1 MWYPLHFLT
10 IPLGYLTV
18 FFVAFFSRRL
28 SPRARTWAVRT
39 FVILLYVGEV
49 IKQITVRGSYS
60 PNYLPFHYSSTY
72 YISFAL
78 FAFGRDRVRHYG
90 ACASYV
96 GGLFLL
102 VTMTI
107 NPHSVVG
114 DPAMMFTHYYH
125 AYSYFYHMAVL
136 LLWAVMLMN
145 GEYRMQRFDYLR
157 YLTFLGAWAAAAIPA
172 AFLLDVNYA
181 GILRSFIHP
190 LELIRLRFGQVVYL
204 LTYGVFA
211 LVGVWIAFLL
221 YRLGA
226 RIIAAARERKD
237 KDNLPVGEN

>member
-211 LVGVWIAFLL
+211 LVGIWIAFLL

-226 RIIAAARERKD
+226 RLIAAARERKD
-237 KDNLPVGEN
+237 NLPVGEN

>member
-10 IPLGYLTV
+10 IPLGYLV
-18 FFVAFFSRRL
+18 IFAAAFCARRL
-28 SPRARTWAVRT
+28 SPRARTWAVRVL
-39 FVILLYVGEV
+39 VILLFIGEA
-49 IKQITVRGSYS
+49 IKQVTVAGNYS
-60 PNYLPFHYSSTY
+60 PNYLPFHYSGTY

-78 FAFGRDRVRHYG
+78 FAFGRGRVRHYG
-90 ACASYV
+90 ACVSYV

-102 VTMTI
+102 VTMTV

-136 LLWAVMLMN
+136 LLWAMMLF
-145 GEYRMQRFDYLR
+145 GGDYRMRRYDDLR

-172 AFLLDVNYA
+172 AFYFDTNYA
-181 GILRSFIHP
+181 GILRSFILP

-204 LTYGVFA
+204 LLYAAFA
-211 LVGVWIAFLL
+211 LLAVRLSFAL
-221 YRLGA
+221 YRFGA
-226 RIIAAARERKD
+226 RLLAARKREGPRM
-237 KDNLPVGEN
+237 PAEEG

>member
-39 FVILLYVGEV
+39 FVILLYISEIV
-49 IKQITVRGSYS
+49 KQITVRGSYS

-102 VTMTI
+102 VTMTV

-211 LVGVWIAFLL
+211 LVGVWITFLL

-226 RIIAAARERKD
+226 RLIAAARERKD
-237 KDNLPVGEN
+237 NLPIGEN

>member
-39 FVILLYVGEV
+39 FIILLYVGEV

-114 DPAMMFTHYYH
+114 NPAMMFTHYYH

-211 LVGVWIAFLL
+211 LVGVWVAFLL

-226 RIIAAARERKD
+226 RLIAAARERKD
-237 KDNLPVGEN
+237 NLPVGEN

>member
-28 SPRARTWAVRT
+28 SPRARTWAVRA
-39 FVILLYVGEV
+39 FVILLYISEIV
-49 IKQITVRGSYS
+49 KQITVRGSYS

-226 RIIAAARERKD
+226 RLIAAARERKD
-237 KDNLPVGEN
+237 DLPVGGN

>member
-10 IPLGYLTV
+10 IPLGYATILLA
-18 FFVAFFSRRL
+18 AFFSRRL

-211 LVGVWIAFLL
+211 LVGVWVAFLL

-226 RIIAAARERKD
+226 RLIAAARERKD
-237 KDNLPVGEN
+237 NSPVGEN

>member
-39 FVILLYVGEV
+39 FIILLYVGEV

-226 RIIAAARERKD
+226 RLIAAARERKD
-237 KDNLPVGEN
+237 NLPVGEN

>member
-1 MWYPLHFLT
+1 M
-10 IPLGYLTV
+10 
-18 FFVAFFSRRL
+18 
-28 SPRARTWAVRT
+28 RA
-39 FVILLYVGEV
+39 FVILLYISEIV
-49 IKQITVRGSYS
+49 KQITVRDSYS

-226 RIIAAARERKD
+226 RLIAAARERKD
-237 KDNLPVGEN
+237 DLPVGEN

>member
-78 FAFGRDRVRHYG
+78 FAFGRDSVRHYG

-226 RIIAAARERKD
+226 RLIAAARERKD
-237 KDNLPVGEN
+237 NLPVGEN

>member
-39 FVILLYVGEV
+39 FVILLYISEIV
-49 IKQITVRGSYS
+49 KQITVRGSYS

-125 AYSYFYHMAVL
+125 AYSYFYHIAVL

-157 YLTFLGAWAAAAIPA
+157 YLAFLGAWAAAAIPA

-211 LVGVWIAFLL
+211 LVGVWVAFLL

-226 RIIAAARERKD
+226 RLIAAARERKD
-237 KDNLPVGEN
+237 NLPVGEN

>member
-10 IPLGYLTV
+10 IPLGYATILLA
-18 FFVAFFSRRL
+18 AFFSRRL

-145 GEYRMQRFDYLR
+145 GEYRMQRFDYPR
-157 YLTFLGAWAAAAIPA
+157 YLSFLGAWAAAAIPA

-190 LELIRLRFGQVVYL
+190 LELLRLRFGQVVYL

-226 RIIAAARERKD
+226 RLIAAARERKD
-237 KDNLPVGEN
+237 NLPVGEN